1 MEINL
6 YEINNI
12 SEDNNDKQYLEFET
26 INDKRQI
33 NYDIN

>member
-26 INDKRQI
+26 INDIRQI